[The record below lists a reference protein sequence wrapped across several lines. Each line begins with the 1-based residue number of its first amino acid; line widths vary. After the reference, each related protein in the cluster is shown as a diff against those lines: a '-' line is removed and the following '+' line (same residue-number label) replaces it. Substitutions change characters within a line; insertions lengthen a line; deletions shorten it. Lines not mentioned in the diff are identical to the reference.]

1 MLGGGIFYLFLATLI
16 ISGAL
21 ALVEI
26 IRKKNPDAAK
36 GIEALSSFSG
46 WVGLGLV
53 VFCVITLL
61 DVLRVVG
68 LLFRVVPVSTI
79 VVLASLIAGIVLG
92 LLQLVGLLKQF
103 GVINDAKAA
112 SMEGKL
118 ASVKIPFG
126 FIAIISAIYLFVWT
140 IIKWQF

>member
-1 MLGGGIFYLFLATLI
+1 M
-16 ISGAL
+16 
-21 ALVEI
+21 
-26 IRKKNPDAAK
+26 
-36 GIEALSSFSG
+36 
-46 WVGLGLV
+46 
-53 VFCVITLL
+53 VFCVINLL